1 MRKTTLIKV
10 TYRSSDPSQAATV
23 LNCLAGAYVA
33 RHARFDRPPGESD
46 SLEQQVVE
54 SRSRLEQ
61 AQWVEF
67 SRDRGAV
74 AATGRQDIVPRLSR
88 ATYPLGDRAIQQDE
102 LLNTL
107 SAADSETA
115 IMGRLKDGV
124 ARVIEA
130 HRTRRVKAQKAKEI
144 LQAANVKVL
153 GTVLSGRTFPIPE
166 AIYRNL

>member
-1 MRKTTLIKV
+1 M
-10 TYRSSDPSQAATV
+10 
-23 LNCLAGAYVA
+23 AGAYVA

-46 SLEQQVVE
+46 FLEQQVVE
-54 SRSRLEQ
+54 SRRRLEQ
-61 AQWVEF
+61 AQWGLVEF

-88 ATYPLGDRAIQQDE
+88 ATYPLGDRAIQQHE
-102 LLNTL
+102 LLNAL

-124 ARVIEA
+124 ALVIEA

-144 LQAANVKVL
+144 LQAANLKVL
-153 GTVLSGRTFPIPE
+153 GTVLSERTFPIPE